1 MLINIICFFLFNLNS
16 IIHTNSK
23 EKNYTSKEAQ
33 QTKAIE
39 RIMNNNTA
47 MVGSQQLQLHRLPQ
61 LQELRNTVMIA
72 QGIDFDDLQ
81 QFTTNLQFTNTINN
95 FSL

>member
-1 MLINIICFFLFNLNS
+1 
-16 IIHTNSK
+16 
-23 EKNYTSKEAQ
+23 
-33 QTKAIE
+33 
-39 RIMNNNTA
+39 MNNSTA
-47 MVGSQQLQLHRLPQ
+47 TVDSQQLQLHRLPQ

-81 QFTTNLQFTNTINN
+81 QFTTNLQLTNTFNI